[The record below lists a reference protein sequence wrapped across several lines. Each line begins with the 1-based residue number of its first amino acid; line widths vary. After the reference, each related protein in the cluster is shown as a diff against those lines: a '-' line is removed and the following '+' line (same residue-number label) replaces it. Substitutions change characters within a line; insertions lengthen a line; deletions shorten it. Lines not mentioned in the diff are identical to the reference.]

1 MPRISWYSLGVSRRV
16 VRMISRKGRN
26 LSMSLSTTISSLI
39 PILVKHEQC
48 EMGAMGKKLTSR
60 ANKGET
66 EDVKAPSA
74 GAKSLCIPHDQ
85 ARFGE
90 FPEGENQKCVQ
101 CGEKAKRWTLFGR
114 SESFIFFLFVFLTF
128 VFLDCRLC
136 VRLIV

>member
-1 MPRISWYSLGVSRRV
+1 MLRTSWYYLGVSKRA

-26 LSMSLSTTISSLI
+26 LSTSFFSMFRFQWKILI
-39 PILVKHEQC
+39 
-48 EMGAMGKKLTSR
+48 
-60 ANKGET
+60 
-66 EDVKAPSA
+66 DVKAPSA

-114 SESFIFFLFVFLTF
+114 SKFSFITLR
-128 VFLDCRLC
+128 DCAD
-136 VRLIV
+136 

>member
-1 MPRISWYSLGVSRRV
+1 MLRTSWYYLGVSKRA

-26 LSMSLSTTISSLI
+26 LSTSFFSMFRFQWKILI
-39 PILVKHEQC
+39 D
-48 EMGAMGKKLTSR
+48 R
-60 ANKGET
+60 ANKGEA

-114 SESFIFFLFVFLTF
+114 SKFFL
-128 VFLDCRLC
+128 
-136 VRLIV
+136 

>member
-1 MPRISWYSLGVSRRV
+1 VSCTDGYEGGKEKETRASL
-16 VRMISRKGRN
+16 
-26 LSMSLSTTISSLI
+26 TI
-39 PILVKHEQC
+39 
-48 EMGAMGKKLTSR
+48 R
-60 ANKGET
+60 ANKGEA

-114 SESFIFFLFVFLTF
+114 SESFFHLGGVELM
-128 VFLDCRLC
+128 
-136 VRLIV
+136 